1 MKPRTVIVI
10 RLPPPFETNS
20 VTKVTGALVFI
31 NNEETRVELPLLHHF
46 LILCVIL
53 SYVRSIFRGTHVAK
67 SNTAALVSS
76 LTAFKDRTEYKEDQ
90 IGRQFAYLVLQ
101 LKL

>member
-1 MKPRTVIVI
+1 M
-10 RLPPPFETNS
+10 
-20 VTKVTGALVFI
+20 TGALVFI
-31 NNEETRVELPLLHHF
+31 NNEETRVELPLLHHS
-46 LILCVIL
+46 LILCMVL
-53 SYVRSIFRGTHVAK
+53 SYVRSIFRGRHVAK

-76 LTAFKDRTEYKEDQ
+76 LNAFKDRTEYKEDQ